1 MEAAI
6 LNQHESCK
14 LNCEI
19 KYISQ
24 KHAYKYIFDNC
35 NLCLLSK

>member
-6 LNQHESCK
+6 LNQHESWK
-14 LNCEI
+14 LNYETN
-19 KYISQ
+19 YISQ

-35 NLCLLSK
+35 NFCLLSK